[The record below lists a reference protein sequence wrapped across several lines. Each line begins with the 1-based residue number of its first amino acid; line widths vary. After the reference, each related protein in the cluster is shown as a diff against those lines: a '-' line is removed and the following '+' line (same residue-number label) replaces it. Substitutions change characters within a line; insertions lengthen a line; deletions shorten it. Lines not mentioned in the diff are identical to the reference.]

1 MAGASPKIILVLLDG
16 LGDRSYP
23 ILNHRT
29 PLQAA
34 HTPNLDRL
42 AAMGSNGLF
51 HASKIGECLPSEM
64 AHYLL
69 FGYDAKEFPGRG
81 LLEAAGFGV
90 PFGKQDVL
98 SLAHFCSVKI
108 EENAPVLA
116 LPRKEIPWED
126 EALKTLYRSVDSF
139 ESHGIR
145 FILHRTGYNDAILV
159 LSGDVSPYVSDSD
172 PIKAGRAMAR
182 VMPILGNPEP
192 ARAEKTAAALN
203 AYLHH
208 CHQVLT
214 HHPINRHQMEKRLP
228 MANFLATQRAGR
240 RILQVPFEERWGLK
254 GMLIASGAVYGGL
267 AGEIGLEFVKV
278 TDCANAGDDLRDRIE
293 IALDDT
299 SKDFFH
305 VHTKR
310 PDQAAHKGDPVLKR
324 DVITEL
330 DRGLDNLMI
339 ALETRDDLLVAV
351 TADHSTPSDSTLIH
365 SGEPVPVTLAGSD
378 VRRDNVTAFDEIHAA
393 QGCIGALRGDELMRL
408 LLNYADR
415 AMLKGHRLGHEE
427 KAYFP
432 SRYGPFKWVG
442 PSDSNSL

>member
-23 ILNHRT
+23 ILDHRT

-42 AAMGSNGLF
+42 AAMGGSGLF
-51 HASKIGECLPSEM
+51 HASNIGECLPSEM

-69 FGYDAKEFPGRG
+69 FGYDPKQFPGRG

-90 PFGKQDVL
+90 PFEDQDVL
-98 SLAHFCSVKI
+98 SLAHLCSVRI
-108 EENAPVLA
+108 EENTPVLA
-116 LPRKEIPWED
+116 LPRKEIPWGD
-126 EALKTLYRSVDSF
+126 KALKALYGSVGSF
-139 ESHGIR
+139 ESQGIR
-145 FILHRTGYNDAILV
+145 FILHRTGFNDAILV
-159 LSGDVSPYVSDSD
+159 MSGDVSPHISDSD

-182 VMPILGNPEP
+182 VMPIHGNPEP

-203 AYLHH
+203 AYLTH

-214 HHPINRHQMEKRLP
+214 HHPINRHQVEKRRP
-228 MANFLATQRAGR
+228 TANFLATQRAGR
-240 RILQVPFEERWGLK
+240 RTLQVPFEERWGLK

-267 AGEIGLEFVKV
+267 AGELGLDFVKV
-278 TDCANAGDDLRDRIE
+278 ADGVDSGDDLRDRIE

-299 SKDFFH
+299 SRDFFH

-330 DRGLDNLMI
+330 DCGLDNLVA

-365 SGEPVPVTLAGSD
+365 SGEPVPVTLAGSN
-378 VRRDNVTAFDEIHAA
+378 VRRDNVKAFDEVHAA
-393 QGCIGALRGDELMRL
+393 RGCIGTLRGDELMRL

-432 SRYGPFKWVG
+432 SRYEPFKWTD
-442 PSDSNSL
+442 PSDSNF

>member
-16 LGDRSYP
+16 LGDRSYA

-42 AAMGSNGLF
+42 AAMGGSGLF
-51 HASKIGECLPSEM
+51 HASNMGECLPSEM

-69 FGYDAKEFPGRG
+69 FGYDPKQFPGRG

-90 PFGKQDVL
+90 PFDDQDVL
-98 SLAHFCSVKI
+98 ALAHLCSVEI
-108 EENAPVLA
+108 EGNAPVLA
-116 LPRKEIPWED
+116 LPRKEIPWGENSI
-126 EALKTLYRSVDSF
+126 ETLFRSVESF
-139 ESHGIR
+139 ESHGVR
-145 FILHRTGYNDAILV
+145 FGLHRTGFNDAILV
-159 LSGDVSPYVSDSD
+159 MSGDVSPHVSDSD

-182 VMPILGNPEP
+182 VMPMLGNPEP
-192 ARAEKTAAALN
+192 ARAKKTAAALN
-203 AYLHH
+203 AYLSH

-214 HHPINRHQMEKRLP
+214 AHPINRHQMEKRLP
-228 MANFLATQRAGR
+228 TANFLATQRAGR
-240 RILQVPFEERWGLK
+240 RISQVPFEGRWGLK

-278 TDCANAGDDLRDRIE
+278 SDGVDSGDDLRDRIE
-293 IALDDT
+293 IALDDA
-299 SKDFFH
+299 SRDFFH
-305 VHTKR
+305 VHTKK

-330 DRGLDNLMI
+330 DRGLDNLVT
-339 ALETRDDLLVAV
+339 ALKTRDDLLVAI

-365 SGEPVPVTLAGSD
+365 SGEPVPVTLAGSN

-393 QGCIGALRGDELMRL
+393 QGCVGILRGDELMRL

-415 AMLKGHRLGHEE
+415 AMLKGHCLGHEE

-432 SRYGPFKWVG
+432 SRYEPFRWAD
-442 PSDSNSL
+442 PSESNS